1 MKETIVIYMVQA
13 LMKVLIKACMDEAT
27 QKKFVDAVLDSV
39 EAFVSR
45 TDNTLDNELI
55 LPLINSI
62 RQNFNIPQQDM
73 SGG

>member
-27 QKKFVDAVLDSV
+27 QKKFVDAVLDAV